1 MILIY
6 KDFIKKN
13 ISNLKIE
20 HLKHFALQ
28 KQIPYTE
35 EELNTVYHF
44 ILYYYQDL
52 LEGNSKVFEVIKNKI
67 SPRLYQDLIHLYIE
81 YKNQYLS

>member
-1 MILIY
+1 MISIY
-6 KDFIKKN
+6 KDFIKKY
-13 ISNLKIE
+13 IPNLTIE
-20 HLKHFALQ
+20 HVKTFALQ
-28 KQIPYTE
+28 KQITYTE

-67 SPRLYQDLIHLYIE
+67 SPRLYQDLIHL
-81 YKNQYLS
+81 